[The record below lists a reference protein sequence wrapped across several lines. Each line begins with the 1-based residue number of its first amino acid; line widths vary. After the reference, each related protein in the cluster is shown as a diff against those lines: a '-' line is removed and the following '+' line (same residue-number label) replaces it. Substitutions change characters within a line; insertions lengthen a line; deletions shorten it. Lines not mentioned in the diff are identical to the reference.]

1 MKNSNW
7 KAFCGMLIEY
17 ALCFFLPNRRK
28 NAALCLT
35 EGANVP
41 IPAGILRS
49 ASDRFGALGLV
60 LTDGILFG
68 GWLIALLIVDLAPCP
83 WQILQRVV
91 GAVCCCAGF
100 DVLLDVPRRAICKAA
115 WIFACAAF
123 GGSWMLCAAFLIA
136 FEHIGGGRSYE

>member
-7 KAFCGMLIEY
+7 KTFCGMLIEY

-83 WQILQRVV
+83 WQILQARF
-91 GAVCCCAGF
+91 AAARLSAEAGCSAPLF
-100 DVLLDVPRRAICKAA
+100 
-115 WIFACAAF
+115 
-123 GGSWMLCAAFLIA
+123 
-136 FEHIGGGRSYE
+136 